1 MYSAMFGK
9 YNGDVWNV
17 KISFTE
23 VTIWHIGKYSY
34 LEATLFVLMFLK
46 YSDTQIGNLELK
58 VTM

>member
-1 MYSAMFGK
+1 MFGK

-34 LEATLFVLMFLK
+34 LEATLFVLLFLK